1 MPKSDAAG
9 SKNTPDQK
17 TKRMKST
24 AVSPTASAVR
34 NRREPVDLGRA
45 LVEAYLT
52 NERINQVLIDSL
64 DPKIWRAQP
73 PCSKR
78 RNIATTFAHLH
89 NVRCMR
95 LAMSF
100 RNEKP
105 LAKLDRAEVT
115 PDEAKE
121 ALAKSA
127 GAIVRLIEH
136 SIQSG
141 GHVPDFRPDVVALVC
156 SAITHDAHHR
166 GQICHWANQLGSPL
180 TPEQALQMWEWDK
193 RWKEI

>member
-1 MPKSDAAG
+1 MPKKSADQ
-9 SKNTPDQK
+9 QK
-17 TKRMKST
+17 TPTKST
-24 AVSPTASAVR
+24 VATPPAKASR
-34 NRREPVDLGRA
+34 NRREPVELGRA

-73 PCSKR
+73 PCSRR
-78 RNIATTFAHLH
+78 RNIATTFAHMH

-100 RNEKP
+100 KGEKP
-105 LAKLDRAEVT
+105 PAKLDRAEVT
-115 PDEAKE
+115 PGGAKE
-121 ALAKSA
+121 ALAASA
-127 GAIVRLIEH
+127 AAMVRLIEH
-136 SIQSG
+136 SLAAG

-156 SAITHDAHHR
+156 AAITHDAHHR
-166 GQICHWANQLGSPL
+166 GQICHWANQLGTPL

-193 RWKEI
+193 RWKEVSEV